1 LTATTAPAARCR
13 SAAARS
19 RSLLKMP
26 APVRTEVSVTGPEA
40 ADREG
45 IRW

>member
-1 LTATTAPAARCR
+1 VMTRTP
-13 SAAARS
+13 SP